1 MEDSTIII
9 DTDFIRGTE
18 SEIEM
23 FDIEKDIDLIKQKLN
38 TGVANSISLKILI
51 IYAIVQKV
59 KRNLEAQSIIFFNKE
74 NFISAYLKKKLN
86 ESVSKEYKAELII
99 QKDWL
104 IWFLHSQ
111 KQINSS
117 LYWISRER
125 MFFLNII
132 LNTKKTRDNFT
143 RRYKTCLPKDFPKMI
158 KNLFYSPLFN

>member
-1 MEDSTIII
+1 MKDPTIII
-9 DTDFIRGTE
+9 DTYFIKGTE

-23 FDIEKDIDLIKQKLN
+23 FDIEKEIDLIKQKLN
-38 TGVANSISLKILI
+38 TDVANSISLKILI

-59 KRNLEAQSIIFFNKE
+59 KKNLEAQSIIFFNKE
-74 NFISAYLKKKLN
+74 NFISTYLKKLN
-86 ESVSKEYKAELII
+86 ESVSKKYKAELII

-117 LYWISRER
+117 VYWISRER

-132 LNTKKTRDNFT
+132 LNTKK
-143 RRYKTCLPKDFPKMI
+143 
-158 KNLFYSPLFN
+158 KNLR